1 MKLAILITCY
11 NRKAKTLGCL
21 DSIQGTLR
29 AWGDR
34 IRAKVFLT
42 DDGCTDGTAEAVR
55 GQAYDFTVEILK
67 GTGQLFWNGGMINSW
82 RAALREG
89 GFDGYLWIN
98 DDIKVLPDFWGDL
111 LAADS
116 HCLET
121 YGKHGIYVGS
131 TMDAASGKFTYGGFR
146 YVSKFTLVDEFV
158 KPDGEHFQEC
168 EAAHGNITY
177 VSSEVVERMGVLCD
191 RYEHAGSD
199 HDYIYRAY
207 KAGFPVLV
215 LPHFSA
221 SCENDHIGKTRDHAV
236 LPLRQRMKLFF
247 SPQGYNMHNTLLFN
261 WRCFPWRVPFVFV
274 SGLVKM
280 LFPRLGY
287 NAYLLL
293 RGAKRTAE
301 NSVGPV
307 NRRQK

>member
-11 NRKAKTLGCL
+11 NRKAKTLRCL
-21 DSIQGTLR
+21 DSIQSTLSPWR
-29 AWGDR
+29 DK
-34 IRAKVFLT
+34 IDAKVFLT
-42 DDGCTDGTAEAVR
+42 DDGCTDGTADAVLER
-55 GQAYDFTVEILK
+55 GYVFPVEILK
-67 GTGQLFWNGGMINSW
+67 GNGKLFWNGGMINSW
-82 RAALREG
+82 KAAMWDLGR
-89 GFDGYLWIN
+89 DGYLWIN
-98 DDIKVLPDFWGDL
+98 DDITVLPEFWGDL
-111 LAADS
+111 LAAEEY
-116 HCLET
+116 CART
-121 YGKHGIYVGS
+121 YGKGGILVGS
-131 TMDAASGKFTYGGFR
+131 TMDAVTGEFTYGGFR
-146 YVSKFTLVDEFV
+146 YVNKFTLVDEFV

-177 VSSEVVERMGVLCD
+177 VDVEVVDNIGIFYKG
-191 RYEHAGSD
+191 YEHGGSD
-199 HDYIYRAY
+199 HDYTYRAH

-221 SCENDHIGKTRDHAV
+221 SCENDHIGKTRGHAV

-247 SPQGYNMHNTLLFN
+247 SPRGYNMHNTLLFN

-274 SGLVKM
+274 SGLAKM